1 MKRVISKVLC
11 MVMIVFIF
19 IGLTNICFGITPS
32 NVKTSEDVTEIK
44 SMGSA
49 IAGAGIMTAIMVIVG
64 IIIYLIP
71 TFVAYKRKHTYKV
84 AIILLNIFLGWTFIG
99 WVGTLIWAF
108 IDNNTS
114 KISTDKYEELAKL
127 QKLKDSGTITD
138 VEFEV
143 EKNKLLK

>member
-11 MVMIVFIF
+11 MAMIVFIF

-32 NVKTSEDVTEIK
+32 NVKPSEDVTEIK

-49 IAGAGIMTAIMVIVG
+49 VAGAGIMTAIIVIVG

-143 EKNKLLK
+143 EKNKILK

>member
-32 NVKTSEDVTEIK
+32 NVKASEDVTEIK

>member
-11 MVMIVFIF
+11 MAMIVFIF

-32 NVKTSEDVTEIK
+32 NVKPSEDVTEIK

-49 IAGAGIMTAIMVIVG
+49 VAGAGIMTAIIVIVG

-84 AIILLNIFLGWTFIG
+84 AI
-99 WVGTLIWAF
+99 
-108 IDNNTS
+108 
-114 KISTDKYEELAKL
+114 YY
-127 QKLKDSGTITD
+127 
-138 VEFEV
+138 
-143 EKNKLLK
+143 